1 MKYTGITFRPPFEAN
16 SLLLQ
21 VTTGCSHNRC
31 SFCTMYRD
39 TPFSVE
45 SMEQIEKDLAEART
59 FAPHARRVFLENGD
73 RSRSAQAS
81 WKR

>member
-1 MKYTGITFRPPFEAN
+1 MHFTGLTYRPPYEAD

-21 VTTGCSHNRC
+21 VTVGCSHNKC

-45 SMEQIEKDLAEART
+45 PMEQIRADLAEAKALAKQSP
-59 FAPHARRVFLENGD
+59 FIKEHI
-73 RSRSAQAS
+73 SQAILDIYT
-81 WKR
+81 R